1 MRCPVCGTHNP
12 ADAKFCNECGTPLL
26 SITCPT
32 CGTLNRPNAKFCN
45 QCGTPLSSSIENAQP
60 PKTQTR
66 PQAPSEQT
74 LPREQAGA
82 SIAAPASSRP
92 PSATA
97 TPAAPSHAA
106 SEPTSTWAPLDSEER
121 RVVTILFA
129 DMTGSTA
136 LADRMDPEEVRLLM
150 AGYFGAMAQALHHH
164 GGTIEKFIG
173 DAVMAI
179 FGMPTAHEDDPERAV
194 RAGLEMLDALK
205 RFNEQ
210 RLAEDPQAPP
220 VQIRIGI
227 STGEVVSASGA
238 GDGGQFLITG
248 DAVNVAAR
256 LQQQAEPGTILVSSR
271 TYRSTH
277 GAIVYQPLNPIQV
290 KGKPQPLR
298 VWQVIDAV
306 EDQAAPPTQHL
317 RGIEG
322 LPSPFIGRVPELA
335 LLDAVY
341 ERVVGERRPHLIT
354 LLGVPGVGK
363 SRLVREWVHR
373 LQQQHTSESD
383 PPEIGNLAHQAP
395 LWLEGRCPPYGAG
408 ITYWP
413 LAEILRSYAGLIDSD
428 TPQQASERLLQKVQ
442 EVIDGSQQNEHV
454 TSLARQLGFTI
465 GLGIEHGDMVRPSA
479 DSHEQRENLF
489 RAWRIFFESLARRQ
503 PLLILIDDIHWAN
516 EVLLDLLE
524 YLTQRVSDAPLLF
537 LCPARLDLLEKRPS
551 WGGGKRNFTTITLE
565 PLSSEQS
572 HELMDALL
580 SPDGLPPALRN
591 SILAKAEGNPFFVEE
606 IIRML
611 IDLCIL
617 VCRNNRWQV
626 VDQDP
631 GKTYSDLLSFS
642 VPDSIQGVLTAR
654 IDLLSPTEKRVLQHA
669 AVAGRTFWKGALANL
684 SQEISPEALDLALG
698 SLVRK
703 DFLAENERPA
713 GILIERDMQYSFN
726 HVLVRDVAY
735 ASVPRTRRARE
746 HARMAEWLEHMAAG
760 RVEGFI
766 ELLAYHYHQA
776 IVAWSQTTSGQALAR
791 RPARAQAQADLR
803 QKAIGYL
810 IQAGNE
816 ALGKYAANQ
825 AVRHYTAALDLLN
838 GSESDPSLRPHLH
851 ERLARA
857 YFVLSDGDACWE
869 QYQHALDAI
878 KDAPALERAHFY
890 QRLTMLSTRWRSWF
904 KQPPD
909 LDLIRRYLDAG
920 LALLKDQPD
929 TMELALLLASEA
941 FWYIQAY
948 FSQQLGEGAM
958 ECAIASAER
967 AASIA
972 ERLNHPVY
980 LSEVLDALSNVYG
993 NVSDYRAFLEV
1004 QKRRLALVDRI
1015 KDRAEIFD
1023 IYFTA
1028 SRAYAQL
1035 SDYPQAL
1042 YWADAALK
1050 VAESMNS
1057 RRKLC
1062 GMLGNKVLIYF
1073 QWDKWAE
1080 VLHWGE
1086 RLATLCEQYD
1096 LLNQSWPAPQGIMAL
1111 AIVHY
1116 LTGQDERGDYYA
1128 SMAEQAA
1135 PETDLRHEFISGQ
1148 LRIAQQRLEEA
1159 REIFQRLST
1168 HYSAIERPQIQWR
1181 LVELAALLGDDA
1193 RYNELAPTTLAL
1205 MERSGNRKGWA
1216 GLIRTRGM
1224 VNARRGAFN
1233 EATEG
1238 FHAALDCYRQ
1248 IGTRWE
1254 EALTLE
1260 ALATHLNQTQADTR
1274 NQEASDLFRA
1284 ALAIYEELHAAPAA
1298 LRVRNLLDRNNSRA
1312 IDGTRTHDTDTTLI
1326 L

>member
-1 MRCPVCGTHNP
+1 MRCPVCGTQNP
-12 ADAKFCNECGTPLL
+12 ASAKFCNECGTPLL
-26 SITCPT
+26 SITCPA
-32 CGTLNRPNAKFCN
+32 CGTMNRPGAKFCN
-45 QCGTPLSSSIENAQP
+45 GCGRPIAALAENAQQP
-60 PKTQTR
+60 ASSPG
-66 PQAPSEQT
+66 PQPTPSEQ
-74 LPREQAGA
+74 PA
-82 SIAAPASSRP
+82 STRQEDEATSTAPASTHP
-92 PSATA
+92 AEAPATTSAPTA
-97 TPAAPSHAA
+97 IAGTNAEAA
-106 SEPTSTWAPLDSEER
+106 SAWSTLDSEER

-129 DMTGSTA
+129 DMTDSTA
-136 LADRMDPEEVRLLM
+136 LADRMDPEDIRLLM
-150 AGYFGAMAQALHHH
+150 AGYFATMAQAIHRH
-164 GGTIEKFIG
+164 GGTIEKYIG

-179 FGMPTAHEDDPERAV
+179 FGMPAAHEDDPVRAV

-210 RLAEDPQAPP
+210 RLAEDPQAVP

-227 STGEVVSASGA
+227 STGEVVAASGA

-256 LQQQAEPGTILVSSR
+256 LQQQAQPGTILVSSR
-271 TYRSTH
+271 TYRSTR
-277 GAIVYQPLNPIQV
+277 GAIIYQPLSPIQI

-298 VWQVIDAV
+298 VWQAIDAV

-322 LPSPFIGRVPELA
+322 LPSPFIGRIPELA

-341 ERVVGERRPHLIT
+341 ERVIGERRPHLIT
-354 LLGVPGVGK
+354 LLGAPGVGK
-363 SRLVREWVHR
+363 SRLVREWMQR
-373 LQQQHTSESD
+373 LSQQRSLQSVPLQNND
-383 PPEIGNLAHQAP
+383 LASQPP

-408 ITYWP
+408 LTYWP
-413 LAEILRSYAGLIDSD
+413 LAEILRSFAGLTDGD
-428 TPQQASERLLQKVQ
+428 TSQQAGERLLQKVQ
-442 EVIDGSQQNEHV
+442 EVIDSSQQSEAI
-454 TSLARQLGFTI
+454 SLLVRQLGFSI
-465 GLGIEHGDMVRPSA
+465 GLKLGPGEEVRPSA
-479 DSHEQRENLF
+479 NTTEQRETLF
-489 RAWRIFFESLARRQ
+489 RAWRVFFESLARLQ
-503 PLLILIDDIHWAN
+503 PLLICIDDIHWAN
-516 EVLLDLLE
+516 EALLDLLE

-537 LCPARLDLLEKRPS
+537 ICPARVDLLEKRPS

-572 HELMDALL
+572 HELIDALL
-580 SPDGLPPALRN
+580 SPDGLPPAMRN

-617 VCRNNRWQV
+617 VCKNNRWHV
-626 VDQDP
+626 ADQDP
-631 GKTYSDLLSFS
+631 GKTYSELLSFS
-642 VPDSIQGVLTAR
+642 IPDSIQGVLAAR
-654 IDLLSPTEKRVLQHA
+654 IDLLLPTEKRVLQHA
-669 AVAGRTFWKGALANL
+669 AVAGRTFWKGALAEL
-684 SQEISPEALDLALG
+684 AQEISPEALDLALEG
-698 SLVRK
+698 LTIK
-703 DFLAENERPA
+703 DFLVENERPA
-713 GILIERDMQYSFN
+713 GILIEHDVQYSFS

-735 ASVPRTRRARE
+735 ASVPRARRARE
-746 HARMAEWLEHMAAG
+746 HARMAEWLERMAAG
-760 RVEGFI
+760 RLEGFV

-776 IVAWSQTTSGQALAR
+776 IVAWSQTASGAALAR

-803 QKAIGYL
+803 QKAIDYL
-810 IQAGNE
+810 ILAGDE
-816 ALGKYAANQ
+816 AMGKYAATQ
-825 AVRHYTAALDLLN
+825 AVRYYTAALDLLN
-838 GSESDPSLRPHLH
+838 GKENSPSLHPHLH
-851 ERLARA
+851 GQLARA

-869 QYQHALDAI
+869 HYKQALDEMQ
-878 KDAPALERAHFY
+878 DAPALDRAHLY
-890 QRLTMLSTRWRSWF
+890 QHLTMLSTRWRSWF

-909 LDLIRRYLDAG
+909 LQLIRRYLDEG
-920 LALLKDQPD
+920 FALLQDQPEV
-929 TMELALLLASEA
+929 MELALLLASEA
-941 FWYIQAY
+941 FWYMQAY
-948 FSQQLGEGAM
+948 FSQQLDESAM
-958 ECAIASAER
+958 EHAVASAER

-972 ERLNHPVY
+972 ERLNNPVDF
-980 LSEVLDALSNVYG
+980 SEVLDALSNVYG

-1015 KDRAEIFD
+1015 KDRAEVFD

-1062 GMLGNKVLIYF
+1062 GMLGNKVSVYL

-1080 VLHWGE
+1080 VLRWGE
-1086 RLATLCEQYD
+1086 KLATLCEQYD
-1096 LLNQSWPAPQGIMAL
+1096 LLSQSWPAPQGIMAL
-1111 AIVHY
+1111 AIVYY

-1135 PETDLRHEFISGQ
+1135 TDTDLRHQLITGQ

-1181 LVELAALLGDDA
+1181 LVELAALLGDEA
-1193 RYNELAPTTLAL
+1193 RYDELAPAALAL
-1205 MERSGNRKGWA
+1205 MERSGNRKWWA
-1216 GLIRTRGM
+1216 GLMRTRGM
-1224 VNARRGAFN
+1224 MHSKRGAFK
-1233 EATEG
+1233 EALED
-1238 FHAALDCYRQ
+1238 FHTALECYRQ

-1260 ALATHLNQTQADTR
+1260 ALAVHLSQTNDQRQQAS
-1274 NQEASDLFRA
+1274 NL
-1284 ALAIYEELHAAPAA
+1284 LHAALTIYEDLQAAPAVQ
-1298 LRVRNLLDRNNSRA
+1298 RVRNLLDRTGSRP
-1312 IDGTRTHDTDTTLI
+1312 ITDANLR